1 MSVNERTG
9 LASDNQVDNE
19 KGRDLASIPTLP
31 REEQDE
37 EGPSPSRFIPL
48 KYRLIAFSMVVFFNT
63 SSSFS
68 ESTLSPLKSTFREQL
83 KVTNAQYGAIS
94 SASSLVNT
102 ILPVIGGLGID
113 YWGATYA
120 SIICSTFIM
129 LGAIISAAGS
139 NTSRFGLVV
148 GGRILMGF
156 GSMVIESAQLKLY
169 THWFRGSN
177 LALAIGVDLAWSRV
191 ISVISRSTAVPMSM
205 INGWWGWALW
215 IPAFTT
221 VANLIICIMYW
232 AYERRVPKQYRPPLG
247 KDAARKEG
255 ALRKAIEFNKISR
268 CDPRFFWLFAG
279 IQLFQTSVVGVY
291 SSNLADIQTQT
302 RGTSKLAAG
311 YNSSLQS
318 VVPIVMIPLVG
329 AFIDRFGMRMY
340 FISWTAMMYVIV
352 IGLIGL
358 TQVHPLGP
366 IILGSFALSTY
377 AIPFSA
383 SIPVMIGDAD
393 MLGTAIGIW
402 KAFGNGG
409 IIVFDVAAGAIQDLS
424 GTNSYDNVI
433 YLLMAYKSLQIL
445 YGFFF
450 AWLDGKWLA
459 NSLRKGEKERV
470 AIREAALANNVV
482 LPGWKPSKWGMWIV
496 MGELVALTITA
507 WVVYIVYSL
516 GK

>member
-1 MSVNERTG
+1 
-9 LASDNQVDNE
+9 
-19 KGRDLASIPTLP
+19 
-31 REEQDE
+31 
-37 EGPSPSRFIPL
+37 
-48 KYRLIAFSMVVFFNT
+48 
-63 SSSFS
+63 
-68 ESTLSPLKSTFREQL
+68 
-83 KVTNAQYGAIS
+83 
-94 SASSLVNT
+94 
-102 ILPVIGGLGID
+102 
-113 YWGATYA
+113 
-120 SIICSTFIM
+120 
-129 LGAIISAAGS
+129 
-139 NTSRFGLVV
+139 
-148 GGRILMGF
+148 
-156 GSMVIESAQLKLY
+156 
-169 THWFRGSN
+169 
-177 LALAIGVDLAWSRV
+177 
-191 ISVISRSTAVPMSM
+191 MSM

-255 ALRKAIEFNKISR
+255 ALRKAIEFNKISKI
-268 CDPRFFWLFAG
+268 PRFFWLFAG

-470 AIREAALANNVV
+470 AIRDAALANNVV

>member
-1 MSVNERTG
+1 MPTTESTPIASQAADVDEKDRDVIPVLTQNELDGTPAATRY
-9 LASDNQVDNE
+9 
-19 KGRDLASIPTLP
+19 
-31 REEQDE
+31 
-37 EGPSPSRFIPL
+37 IPL
-48 KYRLIAFSMVVFFNT
+48 RYRLIAFSMVIFFNT

-83 KVTNAQYGAIS
+83 GVTNAQYGAIS

-120 SIICSTFIM
+120 AIICSTFIM
-129 LGAIISAAGS
+129 IGAIISAAGS
-139 NTSRFGLVV
+139 NTSHFGMVV
-148 GGRILMGF
+148 GGRVLMGF

-169 THWFRGSN
+169 SHWFRGSN
-177 LALAIGVDLAWSRV
+177 LALVIGLDLAWSRV
-191 ISVISRSTAVPMSM
+191 LSVISRSTAVPMSM

-221 VANLIICIMYW
+221 VANLIICVMYW
-232 AYERRVPKQYRPPLG
+232 YFERRVPEKYRPPLG
-247 KDAARKEG
+247 KDAAKKEG
-255 ALRKAIEFNKISR
+255 ALRKVIEFNNLPKL
-268 CDPRFFWLFAG
+268 PRFFWLFVG
-279 IQLFQTSVVGVY
+279 IQIFQTSVVGVY

-318 VVPIVMIPLVG
+318 VAPIVLIPLVG
-329 AFIDRFGMRMY
+329 AFIDRFGMRMF

-358 TQVHPLGP
+358 TKVHPLGP

-377 AIPFSA
+377 ALPFSA
-383 SIPVMIGDAD
+383 SIPIMIGDPRL
-393 MLGTAIGIW
+393 LGTAIGVW

-424 GTNSYDNVI
+424 GNNSYNNVI
-433 YLLMAYKSLQIL
+433 YLLMVYKSLQIL

-450 AWLDGKWLA
+450 DWLDGRWLA
-459 NSLRKGEKERV
+459 HSLRKGEKERTE
-470 AIREAALANNVV
+470 IRDRSIAEGVV
-482 LPGWKPSKWGMWIV
+482 LPGWKPSKWGMYIV
-496 MGELVALTITA
+496 MGELAGLTITA
-507 WVVYIVYSL
+507 WAVYIVYSL

>member
-156 GSMVIESAQLKLY
+156 GSMAQAIYSLVSRKQSSPCY
-169 THWFRGSN
+169 RSRPGVEQGTICDFEKYGSPN
-177 LALAIGVDLAWSRV
+177 EYDQRLMG
-191 ISVISRSTAVPMSM
+191 
-205 INGWWGWALW
+205 

-232 AYERRVPKQYRPPLG
+232 AYERRVPKQYRPPLW

-255 ALRKAIEFNKISR
+255 ALRKAIEFNKISKI
-268 CDPRFFWLFAG
+268 PRFFWLFAG